1 MPELKTGPRAA
12 LAVRPY
18 RRWFASQIF
27 SASGT
32 STQLIGMAWLV
43 AQATGSGIALAGI
56 TFAIYLPVLV
66 LGPFAGVLVD
76 RFDRRR
82 LLVWTQVAFIALG
95 TVLAVVTA
103 LGYESLPFI
112 YAIGIATGLVN
123 SVDAPARQVYLMDV
137 LDHRLLPSAIGL
149 YEVVMNSARVL
160 GPALAGVLLAT
171 VGIVPCFVFNAV
183 SFVPALIALILNR
196 HVVSHR
202 EAHAERRARLLDGVR
217 WTLRNPS
224 VIVTLVLAST
234 SGMLF
239 NLTVT
244 LPLIT
249 TKTFALDGGV
259 YGTLT
264 AVFGVG
270 ALIGAVRATMQTT
283 SPRFR
288 ATVSLALGTGLV
300 VILTALAPSVWLFGI
315 GLGLA
320 GAGSIWFIARA
331 NAYVQLSAPAP
342 IRGQVMSIWNMA
354 LPGMNPFTGLLAGAV
369 ADAVS
374 PQAGFGLS
382 GVLYV
387 VIAGVGLLGA
397 AARRRSRTELG

>member
-1 MPELKTGPRAA
+1 MSEPSTARAA

-18 RRWFASQIF
+18 RRWFVSQIF

-32 STQLIGMAWLV
+32 SAQLIGMAWLV
-43 AQATGSGIALAGI
+43 TQTTGSGIALAGI

-66 LGPFAGVLVD
+66 LGPFVGVLVD

-82 LLVWTQVAFIALG
+82 LLVWTQVAFIAIG
-95 TVLAVVTA
+95 TLLAVVTA

-123 SVDAPARQVYLMDV
+123 SIDAPARQVYLMDV

-149 YEVVMNSARVL
+149 YEVVMNSARVV
-160 GPALAGVLLAT
+160 GPALAGLLLAT

-196 HVVSHR
+196 QAVSHR
-202 EAHAERRARLLDGVR
+202 EAHRERRAGLLDGIR
-217 WTLRNPS
+217 WATRTPP
-224 VIVTLVLAST
+224 VVVTLVLASV

-264 AVFGVG
+264 AVFGIG
-270 ALIGAVRATMQTT
+270 ALLGALRATMQSGAPVFAPT
-283 SPRFR
+283 
-288 ATVSLALGTGLV
+288 ATLALGTGLV
-300 VILTALAPSVWLFGI
+300 VIATALAPNVWLFG
-315 GLGLA
+315 LGLA
-320 GAGSIWFIARA
+320 ASGAGSIWFIARA
-331 NAYVQLSAPAP
+331 NAFVQLSAPAA

-354 LPGMNPFTGLLAGAV
+354 IPGMNPFTGLLAGV
-369 ADAVS
+369 VVDAVS
-374 PQAGFGLS
+374 PRAGFGLS
-382 GVLYV
+382 GALYV
-387 VIAGVGLLGA
+387 LVAAMGFLGMVLS
-397 AARRRSRTELG
+397 RRSRHAG